1 MSDER
6 LDPEPTAEPDRNG
19 LSDGGLKFVAKLR
32 EWLETE
38 LNMTAIM
45 APNNAL
51 SRRSVRI
58 AALGRKLSP
67 LPFKIQQDYTP
78 LELLQDVQIT
88 VRLSGGN
95 AGDYLTSQMIQ
106 TGIALQCLFTDDL
119 MVLKDVGQQIHQL
132 DRDQPG
138 RYSFT
143 RIVGDAEMVS
153 ARRISSGIE
162 VDAEAD
168 QQSSKPYIW
177 SETWVVEMV
186 MTVHRY
192 FNNPKLK
199 QVVFHLEPT
208 GEEFIVDGNTQQ
220 RISR

>member
-1 MSDER
+1 MSDEHENIEQ
-6 LDPEPTAEPDRNG
+6 PEESDRSG
-19 LSDGGLKFVAKLR
+19 LRDGGLKFVDKLR
-32 EWLETE
+32 VWLETE

-119 MVLKDVGQQIHQL
+119 MVLEDVGQQIHLL

-138 RYSFT
+138 RYLFT

-162 VDAEAD
+162 VDAESD
-168 QQSSKPYIW
+168 QHSNKPYIW

-199 QVVFHLEPT
+199 QVVYHRDPT
-208 GEEFIVDGNTQQ
+208 GEEFIVDGHSQQ
-220 RISR
+220 RVSR